1 MAVFARAR
9 GSERTFGGRIGPGAI
24 AMFIFLGT
32 CGVVTLVGGK
42 ELADAA
48 GALGVFVG
56 FGVTGTLFLRR
67 ATLLTG
73 RERLGWSLIGSGMIV
88 AALGVLVVGTV
99 YLMAGD
105 APTFGWPDLFFFA
118 TYATIIVGFSVL
130 PHTQGS
136 RLHRT
141 RMLLDGLI
149 GAVSIGAL
157 LWVYVLSDVMLDL
170 ADAPTVTR
178 VVGGIYPFL
187 DLLALTVA
195 MLVLLRRSAFRF
207 DARIALFTVGIL
219 AQVVGDVIFLAAG
232 HSGSFEDAEP
242 LYIVNL
248 LAIAAFFGSAL
259 MLDGRVESREYA
271 DRNPPLWTV
280 VAPYLPAVGMLAM
293 FVLETYIVGD
303 GQAESV
309 LLAATILVGLLVI
322 ARQGVAIVENR
333 ADIEQQR
340 DALVSTISHE
350 LRTPL
355 TSVVGFASL
364 LEEGLGSMDSGERL
378 RMVTIIRQQA
388 DHMSRIVADLIM
400 LARGVGNDLRLA
412 VEGLSMV
419 DLVERSIDSSGI
431 PRESVEVECSPNL
444 TAFVDAGRIQ
454 QVLSN
459 LLTNAERYGGRL
471 RLVRVVAE
479 GSDLVIE
486 VHDDGEGI
494 PRRYELRV
502 WDRFERGPNRFNASV
517 PGSGI
522 GLSIVLAIAAAH
534 GGTAK
539 YRRSERL
546 GGACFE
552 VRLPG
557 RAAIKAAATQVPERL
572 REASSIRPVA

>member
-1 MAVFARAR
+1 MALLTRAS
-9 GSERTFGGRIGPGAI
+9 GSEGHTGVTIGPGAI
-24 AMFIFLGT
+24 AMFVFLAV
-32 CGVVTLVGGK
+32 CGAVTLTANK
-42 ELADAA
+42 EVADAA

-56 FGVTGTLFLRR
+56 FAVTGSLFLRR
-67 ATLLTG
+67 ASALSG

-88 AALGVLVVGTV
+88 AASGVLVVGIV
-99 YLMAGD
+99 YLIAGD
-105 APTFGWPDLFFFA
+105 APTFGWPDLFFFV

-136 RLHRT
+136 PFHRT

-157 LWVYVLSDVMLDL
+157 LWVYVLSDVMRDL
-170 ADAPTVTR
+170 AEAPTVTR
-178 VVGGIYPFL
+178 IVGGTYPFL

-207 DARIALFTVGIL
+207 DARIALFTLGIL

-242 LYIVNL
+242 LYVVNL
-248 LAIAAFFGSAL
+248 FAIAAFFGSAL
-259 MLDGRVESREYA
+259 MLDGRAEFREYA

-293 FVLETYIVGD
+293 FFVETYVVGD

-355 TSVVGFASL
+355 TSVVGYSSL
-364 LEEGLGSMDSGERL
+364 LEEADGSMDAREQR

-400 LARGVGNDLRLA
+400 LARGVSNDLRLT
-412 VEGLSMV
+412 VEGVPMV
-419 DLVERSIDSSGI
+419 DLVERSIESSAV
-431 PRESVEVECSPNL
+431 PRESVDVECSTNL
-444 TAFVDAGRIQ
+444 TAFVDPGRIQ

-459 LLTNAERYGGRL
+459 LLTNAERYGGPH
-471 RLVRVVAE
+471 RLVRVAAD
-479 GSDLVIE
+479 GSDLAIE

-494 PRRYELRV
+494 PRRYEVRV
-502 WDRFERGPNRFNASV
+502 WDRFERGPNRFNSSV

-557 RAAIKAAATQVPERL
+557 RAATTPDARVPERL
-572 REASSIRPVA
+572 RDVSSIRPVA

>member
-1 MAVFARAR
+1 
-9 GSERTFGGRIGPGAI
+9 
-24 AMFIFLGT
+24 
-32 CGVVTLVGGK
+32 
-42 ELADAA
+42 
-48 GALGVFVG
+48 
-56 FGVTGTLFLRR
+56 
-67 ATLLTG
+67 
-73 RERLGWSLIGSGMIV
+73 
-88 AALGVLVVGTV
+88 
-99 YLMAGD
+99 
-105 APTFGWPDLFFFA
+105 
-118 TYATIIVGFSVL
+118 
-130 PHTQGS
+130 
-136 RLHRT
+136 
-141 RMLLDGLI
+141 
-149 GAVSIGAL
+149 
-157 LWVYVLSDVMLDL
+157 
-170 ADAPTVTR
+170 
-178 VVGGIYPFL
+178 
-187 DLLALTVA
+187 VA

-207 DARIALFTVGIL
+207 DARIALFTVGIF
-219 AQVVGDVIFLAAG
+219 AQVFGDIIFLAAG

-242 LYIVNL
+242 LYVVNL

-259 MLDGRVESREYA
+259 MLDGRSEVREYA

-280 VAPYLPAVGMLAM
+280 IAPYLPAVGMLAM
-293 FVLETYIVGD
+293 FVIETYIVGD

-309 LLAATILVGLLVI
+309 LLAGTILVGLLVI

-364 LEEGLGSMDSGERL
+364 LEEADGTVDPGEQR

-400 LARGVGNDLRLA
+400 LARGVGNDLRLT
-412 VEGLSMV
+412 VEGVPMV
-419 DLVERSIDSSGI
+419 DLVDRSIESSGL
-431 PRESVEVECSPNL
+431 PPESVDVECPWDL
-444 TAFVDAGRIQ
+444 TAFVDPGRIQ

-459 LLTNAERYGGRL
+459 LLTNAERYGGDR
-471 RLVRVVAE
+471 RLVRVVAD
-479 GSDLVIE
+479 GADLIIE
-486 VHDDGEGI
+486 VHDDGDGI
-494 PRRYELRV
+494 PRRYEVRV
-502 WDRFERGPNRFNASV
+502 WDRFERGPNRFNSSV

-557 RAAIKAAATQVPERL
+557 RAATRPGTDRPGRL
-572 REASSIRPVA
+572 HEAGSIRPLA